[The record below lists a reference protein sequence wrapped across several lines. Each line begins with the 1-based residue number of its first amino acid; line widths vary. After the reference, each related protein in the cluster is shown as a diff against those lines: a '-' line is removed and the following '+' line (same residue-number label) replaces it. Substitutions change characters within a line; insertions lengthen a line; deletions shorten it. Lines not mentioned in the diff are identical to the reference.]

1 MHLLFNR
8 NYGDYKLGK
17 AYEKSKVNIEK
28 DELEKLMKNG
38 TVEVMEDEDFA
49 GTTVKEFNVTMTFI
63 KNSHKDVYDQIFKK
77 GQESKAKE
85 IEDLNTQVKELTA
98 KVAELEAK

>member
-1 MHLLFNR
+1 MLSDKCVCSL
-8 NYGDYKLGK
+8 
-17 AYEKSKVNIEK
+17 
-28 DELEKLMKNG
+28 
-38 TVEVMEDEDFA
+38 
-49 GTTVKEFNVTMTFI
+49 KEFNVTMTFI
-63 KNSHKDVYDQIFKK
+63 KNSHKDVYDQIFQK